1 MKRILFLAIS
11 LFIGSAVMAQ
21 DYTAL
26 NPDEKNR
33 VMETINSAAAN
44 IGSMTCDFSQI
55 KELSL
60 MDDNITSYGKMY
72 FNGGNRL
79 RWEYIKPYHYT
90 FILNGNSVLL
100 ISDDK
105 QDKIDIGTN
114 RIFSNIASIMMGS
127 ITGKCVQDGK
137 EFRVS
142 IYSSDRAYKIEL
154 TPVRKELRQIFSKIN
169 LFFDRANSIVNRVE
183 LLENTG
189 DRTVIL
195 LENIT
200 QNKPIDEAVFNT
212 GN

>member
-26 NPDEKNR
+26 NPDEKNS

-44 IGSMTCDFSQI
+44 IGTMTCDFSQI

-142 IYSSDRAYKIEL
+142 IYSSDRVYKIEL